1 MKQYRYLDLLTSLS
15 VTSVLISDVTAP
27 RMIAIAGM
35 PVSVTVLYFPWA
47 YLLGDILTEVYGY
60 AAARRVAWQ
69 CLVAS
74 IIAGC
79 LYQGVLAIP
88 TIDTVG
94 RQEAF
99 GEVLGAVPRTLIGG
113 WLALW
118 SGMVINHSIMDRM
131 KSWTEGR
138 HLWLRAVTSTL
149 IGELVNT
156 TLFYLIALS
165 GILGVAQLSRAILI
179 ATALKVAIEVLLLPL
194 TYGVVAYLS
203 EQEEAEQ
210 SPRLRAVGP

>member
-27 RMIAIAGM
+27 RMISIAGM
-35 PVSVTVLYFPWA
+35 PVSVTVLYFPCA

-60 AAARRVAWQ
+60 AAARRVAWH

-74 IIAGC
+74 MIAGC
-79 LYQGVLAIP
+79 LYQGVLLIP

-99 GEVLGAVPRTLIGG
+99 GQVLGAVPRTLIGG

-131 KSWTEGR
+131 KTWTEGR
-138 HLWLRAVTSTL
+138 YLWLRAMMSTL
-149 IGELVNT
+149 IGEFVNT
-156 TLFYLIALS
+156 SFFYLIALS
-165 GILGVAQLSRAILI
+165 GILTITQLGRAILL
-179 ATALKVAIEVLLLPL
+179 ATALKVTIEVALLPL

-203 EQEEAEQ
+203 EQEEVDEV
-210 SPRLRAVGP
+210 PRIPVFGG

>member
-27 RMIAIAGM
+27 RMISIAGM
-35 PVSVTVLYFPWA
+35 PVSVTVLYFPCA

-60 AAARRVAWQ
+60 AAARRVAWH

-74 IIAGC
+74 MIAGC
-79 LYQGVLAIP
+79 LYQGVLLIP

-99 GEVLGAVPRTLIGG
+99 GQVLGAVPRTLIGG

-131 KSWTEGR
+131 KTWTEGR
-138 HLWLRAVTSTL
+138 HLWLRAMMSTL
-149 IGELVNT
+149 IGEFVNT
-156 TLFYLIALS
+156 SFFYLIALS
-165 GILGVAQLSRAILI
+165 GILTITQLGRAILL
-179 ATALKVAIEVLLLPL
+179 ATALKVTIEVALLPL

-203 EQEEAEQ
+203 EQEEVDEL
-210 SPRLRAVGP
+210 PRIPVFGG